1 VLVSLLV
8 GRTKFEREIATS
20 YVSERIGLDCCV
32 QPLLLL
38 PIGDG
43 VSMVVFFRIDLWK
56 FEKHNYV
63 DITVLICGV
72 IEYLRWHH
80 RGKIGVAKW

>member
-1 VLVSLLV
+1 
-8 GRTKFEREIATS
+8 
-20 YVSERIGLDCCV
+20 
-32 QPLLLL
+32 LLLL
-38 PIGDG
+38 PIGDGVMGGGGG

-56 FEKHNYV
+56 LEKHNYV